1 VPGRWVDVGEAAR
14 ELDISSDAVR
24 KLISRGSLR
33 SDRHGILVW
42 LDERGTEAGR
52 EVQVDRDAL
61 VVEDLRIQV
70 HYLREVLNE
79 ERDARRRADTII
91 AQLTQANAALA
102 QRVPELQAP
111 QEPRGASETAAA
123 GEGRAA
129 AESRLVSGMAQE
141 GSTRPPDTAEWPA
154 RGSLLRPWWRRVFGA

>member
-1 VPGRWVDVGEAAR
+1 MPGRWVDVGEAAR
-14 ELDISSDAVR
+14 ELDISTDAVR

-42 LDERGTEAGR
+42 LDDRGTEAGR

-61 VVEDLRIQV
+61 VVEDLRNQV

-79 ERDARRRADTII
+79 ERDAKRRADTII
-91 AQLTQANAALA
+91 AQLTLANAALV
-102 QRVPELQAP
+102 QRVPELHAP
-111 QEPRGASETAAA
+111 QEPRGTPET
-123 GEGRAA
+123 GEARA
-129 AESRLVSGMAQE
+129 EPRLVSGAAQP
-141 GSTRPPDTAEWPA
+141 GSERPPDTAEWPV